1 MITGLAWIVAGLLLL
16 LVVVLVALR
25 CQTKAVEE
33 DLKDEVGHRCS
44 DRETSRQEYL
54 WARNANNETT
64 EMLEALARALDYEIY
79 KEQAKVVA
87 VKKGSPEPGP

>member
-1 MITGLAWIVAGLLLL
+1 MITGLAWIVAGPLLL

-25 CQTKAVEE
+25 FQIKAVEE
-33 DLKDEVGHRCS
+33 DLKGEADYRRR

-54 WARNANNETT
+54 WARNANNETH
-64 EMLEALARALDYEIY
+64 EMLEALARALGYTIH

-87 VKKGSPEPGP
+87 VKKGGPEPGP